1 MPDELRQK
9 LYDYRQEGYT
19 ASEIAK
25 LCNADYRRYSRSDMT
40 RNVVIG
46 QWNRMGLAW
55 TKPNRLPTLKKFVAK
70 ENSTSSNLDVSSRD
84 VVKSPDK
91 YRERKCL
98 KCGKVKVMLKQHFR
112 CESCKHN
119 DNDELRSCWSG
130 PFTW

>member
-1 MPDELRQK
+1 MSHKMPDELRQK
-9 LYDYRQEGYT
+9 LYDYRQEGYS
-19 ASEIAK
+19 AKEIAQ
-25 LCNADYRRYSRSDMT
+25 LCNADYRRYNRKDMT

-55 TKPNRLPTLKKFVAK
+55 TKPNRLPSLKQSVEDIQVAKAVAK
-70 ENSTSSNLDVSSRD
+70 EPN
-84 VVKSPDK
+84 K

-119 DNDELRSCWSG
+119 DNDEVRSCWSG